1 MNNQHD
7 PQKVIRVAIADDHS
21 LFRQGMRNLLNNIP
35 GIFVVMEAKNG
46 QELVENIPE
55 FSPDVILMD
64 LEMPVMNGLEATKY
78 IKRNYPQLK
87 VVVLTMHDEELYVRN
102 LMHMGANGYLLK
114 NSEPEEVEK
123 AIRVVSTEDYYYG
136 EFLNNMMRS
145 HLTGKAVVGPQVA
158 HSERFN
164 VNINLTDR
172 EIEVLKLI
180 CAGLTNVEIGDKLC
194 ISNRTVDGHR
204 TRLMDKIGAR
214 NVTGLVVYAVRFGY
228 F

>member
-1 MNNQHD
+1 MNNHHD